1 MSDDERVISWFEEN
15 YKGLIVGV
23 IIGLSTLF
31 LYKSYISNQN
41 ISQLELSR
49 EFDIAVQS
57 YQEGNNAKIL
67 EFSELNMEKNPDNI
81 YTSLANLYSAKLM
94 YAEDKIN
101 SSYVFLNHIINHS
114 KDEDIIDI
122 AKYRKAKLLVEE
134 NKLDEAHNVLGNMP
148 DNYQHNE
155 LKGDIFYLE
164 NNFEDAFNQYNIVLT
179 FEITPNERKNILAKI
194 NLVK

>member
-101 SSYVFLNHIINHS
+101 STMAKPTS
-114 KDEDIIDI
+114 KAMSEDRPIQTLKELEYDAIVAGLERTNWNMTTTSQQLGI
-122 AKYRKAKLLVEE
+122 SRMTLYRKLE
-134 NKLDEAHNVLGNMP
+134 
-148 DNYQHNE
+148 QHG
-155 LKGDIFYLE
+155 L
-164 NNFEDAFNQYNIVLT
+164 
-179 FEITPNERKNILAKI
+179 RKKD
-194 NLVK
+194 